1 MRRQRRENVA
11 PAHRARRVVAQPFV
25 DALLVEHAEA
35 HRQPLHH
42 VARLH
47 LAKTHRAIRRAIC
60 LPGVPQLVRRDV
72 RRRCRQ
78 GAAASAAAGAPQP
91 ADATDAAEER
101 VAKRSPRDEGATG
114 DAAEEGADTHPEDEE
129 DGDHDGAGRAA
140 GVISRQ
146 HVEDSPRAAQEERVE
161 EGQHEHADAAVAPA
175 DAAVAPVH
183 GCELA

>member
-25 DALLVEHAEA
+25 DALLVEHVEA

-42 VARLH
+42 LARLH
-47 LAKTHRAIRRAIC
+47 LANTHRAIRRAIC
-60 LPGVPQLVRRDV
+60 LPGVPLLVRRDV
-72 RRRCRQ
+72 R
-78 GAAASAAAGAPQP
+78 QP
-91 ADATDAAEER
+91 MPSAAEER
-101 VAKRSPRDEGATG
+101 VAKRSPRDEGDTG

-161 EGQHEHADAAVAPA
+161 EGQHEHADAAVAP
-175 DAAVAPVH
+175 VH